1 MSERWREILQQLTS
15 ELERQTEKLQQL
27 QTENEQLREGVSA
40 DTSPASP
47 STTLRKCLDAISESR
62 EQSDE
67 AMNHVEAPEDSPR
80 SPKDGHDLEGVHSAG
95 SGSDTEEAPVSP
107 WDSEGKAA
115 KARQDKVSVLTF
127 AGPHSEGAA
136 SPREGWSCNGDH
148 AARTTDGLPKII
160 NKTQADAMLQAQFD
174 IVREK
179 HGHVEVTYAK
189 KAWFVVNPQRS
200 NKFAA
205 WQVLT
210 ILALGWVITIVPF
223 QVGLMEPTWGTML
236 MLSTIVDV
244 IFFIDV
250 ILQFITM
257 YPRPTQSGV
266 VWEQKVSK
274 IAKHY
279 VKTWFAL
286 DAITLIPFDI
296 IDLVFSGNSVEVG
309 DFKATKIFRTL
320 RLLKLMRILKTS
332 RWLHRVEI
340 TISLPYQQFAL
351 FRFLCIL
358 LLVCHWLACIWAMTL
373 QLADENKP
381 RWIDDIQEIDVAWNI
396 KTVESPVRTYISSL
410 YFCTYTMTSVGYGD
424 IGPKNILERVACT
437 LIVLTA
443 GLCWAYVLGEVC
455 AIVSDMN
462 AETQHFRKKMTE
474 LNRMMKEQNLPY
486 SLRCRMRSFFLQ
498 NRYQALYVTRQK
510 LRECM
515 SPQLQSEICTAVNAP
530 WIQKVSFFNTFMSI
544 VQESES
550 NGEDVDAHRA
560 CIADVSQALECGA
573 FAQGERF
580 DNVQVLY
587 IVSKGI
593 VALNSRVGTNGAV
606 WGEDFVLSDTE
617 LIRPIKGCALT
628 YLEVL
633 FLTRDVFMKVIERRK
648 KTCPMLGQI
657 VRKFCI
663 KLAVRRAF
671 VAEAQRRVGL
681 SDAPKRQGAILVR
694 KSMIAPPTQIPPA
707 QDIRPRHTL
716 PGSLNEEC

>member
-1 MSERWREILQQLTS
+1 M
-15 ELERQTEKLQQL
+15 
-27 QTENEQLREGVSA
+27 
-40 DTSPASP
+40 
-47 STTLRKCLDAISESR
+47 RK
-62 EQSDE
+62 
-67 AMNHVEAPEDSPR
+67 VEAEPIEPTPIQ
-80 SPKDGHDLEGVHSAG
+80 SPKDRMHSQISQDSNLESHLSPGEQDISPATSAC
-95 SGSDTEEAPVSP
+95 SDPAVTPFSP
-107 WDSEGKAA
+107 TSA
-115 KARQDKVSVLTF
+115 KPAKPSNVGKVSQLTF
-127 AGPHSEGAA
+127 QGPHDDDDDDDDLGGVDCDDPTREAWSSEKKRLQQPELRQAA
-136 SPREGWSCNGDH
+136 S
-148 AARTTDGLPKII
+148 
-160 NKTQADAMLQAQFD
+160 QADILLQAQFD

-179 HGHVEVTYAK
+179 NVEVAYER

-205 WQVLT
+205 WQVIT
-210 ILALGWVITIVPF
+210 ILALGWVVTVVPF
-223 QVGLMEPTWGTML
+223 QVGLLEPEWGL
-236 MLSTIVDV
+236 LLLLSTIVDI
-244 IFFIDV
+244 IFGLDV
-250 ILQFITM
+250 LLQFITM

-274 IAKHY
+274 IARHY

-296 IDLVFSGNSVEVG
+296 IDLAFNADQVGTFKGTKVFR
-309 DFKATKIFRTL
+309 AL

-358 LLVCHWLACIWAMTL
+358 LLVCHWLACTWAMTL
-373 QLADENKP
+373 QFADPAKP
-381 RWIDDIQEIDVAWNI
+381 RWIDDIQEIDQSWNI
-396 KTVESPVRTYISSL
+396 TTIDDPARVYISAL

-424 IGPKNILERVACT
+424 IGPKNIAERVMCT

-498 NRYQALYVTRQK
+498 NRYQALYVTRQR

-530 WIQKVSFFNTFMSI
+530 WIQKVSFFNTFMT
-544 VQESES
+544 VVEASEG

-633 FLTRDVFMKVIERRK
+633 FLTRDVFMRVIEKRK
-648 KTCPMLGQI
+648 KTCPLLGQI

-663 KLAVRRAF
+663 RLAVRRAF
-671 VAEAQRRVGL
+671 VAEANRRAGL
-681 SDAPKRQGAILVR
+681 DTVQKRQGAILVR
-694 KSMIAPPTQIPPA
+694 KSVVAPPVSIPPTQE
-707 QDIRPRHTL
+707 IRPHHSL
-716 PGSLNEEC
+716 PGSLAEDC

>member
-1 MSERWREILQQLTS
+1 
-15 ELERQTEKLQQL
+15 
-27 QTENEQLREGVSA
+27 
-40 DTSPASP
+40 
-47 STTLRKCLDAISESR
+47 
-62 EQSDE
+62 
-67 AMNHVEAPEDSPR
+67 
-80 SPKDGHDLEGVHSAG
+80 
-95 SGSDTEEAPVSP
+95 
-107 WDSEGKAA
+107 
-115 KARQDKVSVLTF
+115 
-127 AGPHSEGAA
+127 
-136 SPREGWSCNGDH
+136 
-148 AARTTDGLPKII
+148 
-160 NKTQADAMLQAQFD
+160 
-174 IVREK
+174 
-179 HGHVEVTYAK
+179 
-189 KAWFVVNPQRS
+189 
-200 NKFAA
+200 
-205 WQVLT
+205 
-210 ILALGWVITIVPF
+210 
-223 QVGLMEPTWGTML
+223 
-236 MLSTIVDV
+236 MLSTIVDG
-244 IFFIDV
+244 ILLIDV
-250 ILQFITM
+250 VLQFITM

-274 IAKHY
+274 ITRHY

-296 IDLVFSGNSVEVG
+296 IELALNAQEVAVG

-373 QLADENKP
+373 QLAEADKP
-381 RWIDDIQEIDVAWNI
+381 RWIDDIQEIDNAWNI
-396 KTVESPVRTYISSL
+396 KTVESPLRTYVSSL

-486 SLRCRMRSFFLQ
+486 ALRCRMRSFFLQ

-515 SPQLQSEICTAVNAP
+515 SPQLQSEICIAVNAP
-530 WIQKVSFFNTFMSI
+530 WIQKVSFFSTFMSI
-544 VQESES
+544 VEASET

-560 CIADVSQALECGA
+560 CIADVSQALLCGA

-633 FLTRDVFMKVIERRK
+633 YLTREVFMKVIQRRQ
-648 KTCPMLGQI
+648 KTCPLLGQI

-663 KLAVRRAF
+663 RLAVRRAF
-671 VAEAQRRVGL
+671 VAEAHRRAGL
-681 SDAPKRQGAILVR
+681 DDAPKRQGAILVR
-694 KSMIAPPTQIPPA
+694 KSIIVPPVTIPPA
-707 QDIRPRHTL
+707 QEIRPRHTL